1 MYIQRRSRDVCQN
14 VKISKTSAG
23 EEGQRGYEAQSSDR
37 HLVVGDQ
44 PATTESAN
52 TDICMEIVNCE

>member
-1 MYIQRRSRDVCQN
+1 MSVKMSKSARLRQGRRDRG
-14 VKISKTSAG
+14 T
-23 EEGQRGYEAQSSDR
+23 EGQRGSEAQSSDR

-52 TDICMEIVNCE
+52 TDICMEICEL